1 MRPTRDCVSTR
12 APSRTSARSAGRAAR
27 GNRSTSPEPPRRSKS
42 FVLKGKLLLLTYP
55 RCSLPKADCLSRLH
69 SLFAASTIHRPPTA
83 AVVSQETHEDGGLH
97 LHVALKFEEAFET
110 RLPSFFDFLTGQ
122 HGNYKPRTS
131 WKGTLKYIT
140 KEDSDPSLWG
150 ITAESLRRITGA
162 TPSKEKVTDQVAR
175 MCMDRV
181 PMDQIARQNPG
192 FAMMNYRKIQHF
204 HTWIN
209 APMNRELPPWP
220 GIAYRGSDSSTAK
233 IVLWVQA
240 NLFTK
245 RQFKQKQ
252 LYIHGPHDFGKT
264 SFVNSL
270 NGWVR
275 IYKIPPFENFY
286 DFYDDRHD
294 LLFYDEF
301 KAQKQLQW
309 MNLLL
314 QGDDMTIPQKGSQY
328 PKDKNMPMI
337 MASNFTPREAYNNVS
352 QATLDTFLCR
362 FDSVHLR
369 QPIDRDNIEFRQ
381 PSGSELN
388 RMVKLADSAEI
399 VAITEATDGV
409 QSNDCIL
416 RIAHHGLC
424 TICAE
429 DHVNCR
435 CPSRQ
440 PPQQAA
446 ASSSHQTLFS
456 DLTYT
461 WQSATGSISRFFNK
475 Q

>member
-1 MRPTRDCVSTR
+1 L
-12 APSRTSARSAGRAAR
+12 
-27 GNRSTSPEPPRRSKS
+27 KS

-55 RCSLPKADCLSRLH
+55 RCSVPKEDCLARLH
-69 SLFAASTIHRPPTA
+69 SLFAASTIHQPPTA

-97 LHVALKFEEAFET
+97 LHVALKFAEAFET
-110 RLPSFFDFLTGQ
+110 QLPSFFDFLTGQ
-122 HGNYKPRTS
+122 HGNYKPRAS

-140 KEDSDPSLWG
+140 KEDSSPCLSG
-150 ITAESLRRITGA
+150 ITAESLLKLTGRASPREKITD
-162 TPSKEKVTDQVAR
+162 SVAQL
-175 MCMDRV
+175 CMDRV
-181 PMDQIARQNPG
+181 PMDQIARRYPG
-192 FAMMNYRKIQHF
+192 FAMMNHRKIQNF
-204 HTWIN
+204 HTWIG

-233 IVLWVQA
+233 IVLWAQA

-245 RQFKQKQ
+245 RDFKQKQ
-252 LYIHGPHDFGKT
+252 LYIHGPHDSGKT

-270 NGWVR
+270 NTWVR
-275 IYKIPPFENFY
+275 TYKIPPFENFY

-314 QGDDMTIPQKGSQY
+314 QGDDMTISQKGSQY
-328 PKDKNMPMI
+328 PKDKNLPII
-337 MASNFTPREAYNNVS
+337 MASNFTPREAYHNVT

-362 FDSVHLR
+362 FEYVYLPR
-369 QPIDRDNIEFRQ
+369 PIDRDGIEFRQ
-381 PSGSELN
+381 PSG
-388 RMVKLADSAEI
+388 AEI
-399 VAITEATDGV
+399 NRLINLATGFTSTDEAVAITLSDDGV
-409 QSNDCIL
+409 HSNDCIL
-416 RIAHHGLC
+416 SSTHQGLC
-424 TICAE
+424 TQCAE

-440 PPQQAA
+440 PPQRAA
-446 ASSSHQTLFS
+446 ASSSHQNLFS

-461 WQSATGSISRFFNK
+461 WHSAAGAITQFFNK